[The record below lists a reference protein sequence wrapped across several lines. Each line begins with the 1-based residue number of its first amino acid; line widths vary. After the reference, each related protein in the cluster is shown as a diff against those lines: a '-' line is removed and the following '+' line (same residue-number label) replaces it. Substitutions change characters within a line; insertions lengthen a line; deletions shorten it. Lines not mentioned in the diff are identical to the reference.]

1 MKSNLILLMSGL
13 LVLFTTNAFGQK
25 LLTLE
30 EAVAIGLEKNF
41 DIRILKN
48 DLAIA
53 SNENDP
59 GRAGRLPTVVAA
71 SNWNNSLNYSKLS
84 FLSGESQVAKNAY
97 SSNLSASVEASYP
110 IYDGGKA
117 RNQLELLGI
126 SELLA
131 GNMLD
136 LQSQNL
142 ISQIATAYYSLQLQ
156 QDFIKVLEEQVGFSN
171 RRFELANVRKD
182 LGVASGLDLFQSE
195 IDLRSDSAELIR
207 QKNIFELLKVN
218 LFNIINTNVED
229 YSDIEFAPLSD
240 TGTSPELAELEEIIN
255 TNNPELQLRKAEL
268 LQSETNINL
277 AKSQQAPTLSVF
289 GGVGGVY
296 SESAVGFV
304 SSNVGFNP
312 YIGLNLRYPIFEGNV
327 RKVNIQNAKIQYES
341 SQLNVEKSRIEL
353 KNRLFGAYT
362 NYINA
367 MELMIIENKSIA
379 LAEKNLEVAM
389 VSYEAGGISELELRN
404 IQINLVNA
412 SYRSLSALKNANEE
426 RLNMYHIAGVLDRL
440 FE

>member
-110 IYDGGKA
+110 IYDGGKT

-131 GNMLD
+131 ENMLD

-312 YIGLNLRYPIFEGNV
+312 YIGLNLSYPIFEGNV
-327 RKVNIQNAKIQYES
+327 RKVNIQNAKIRYES

-353 KNRLFGAYT
+353 KNRLFRAYT